1 MGLFASNTPVVRP
14 ITIPKVS
21 SESNS
26 RIIESD
32 NQSPKFSE
40 IIPEYLDFMRKNKR
54 RLSSIDETKVSYLDF
69 IEIVGDKPISDYTRN
84 DARDYRNII
93 SKLPKNRRKIKIYRD
108 KSINELLKMEIPDS
122 HILNIETQTK
132 LNSRII
138 AIWNFMID
146 EYNDY
151 VTENVFKRT
160 SNSKITIRKKDK
172 RTIYQR

>member
-1 MGLFASNTPVVRP
+1 
-14 ITIPKVS
+14 
-21 SESNS
+21 
-26 RIIESD
+26 
-32 NQSPKFSE
+32 
-40 IIPEYLDFMRKNKR
+40 MRKNKR
-54 RLSSIDETKVSYLDF
+54 RLSSIDETEVSYLDF

-93 SKLPKNRRKIKIYRD
+93 SKLPKNRRKLKNYRD

-146 EYNDY
+146 KYNDY
-151 VTENVFKRT
+151 VTENLFKRT

-172 RTIYQR
+172 KDQFRKMI

>member
-1 MGLFASNTPVVRP
+1 
-14 ITIPKVS
+14 
-21 SESNS
+21 
-26 RIIESD
+26 
-32 NQSPKFSE
+32 
-40 IIPEYLDFMRKNKR
+40 MRKNKR

-132 LNSRII
+132 LLSLIHI
-138 AIWNFMID
+138 
-146 EYNDY
+146 
-151 VTENVFKRT
+151 
-160 SNSKITIRKKDK
+160 
-172 RTIYQR
+172 